1 MMRRVKYLQRDN
13 KKEKEIKLRH
23 NNNEDVLKVLINDAH
38 NINFSNP
45 DKIFFVLRV
54 FSIIYLS
61 LVLYW
66 NKCNGTYN
74 GQSKMIAYIRNILNA
89 NAFSNIKSIEI
100 RFENSVVKKLYL

>member
-38 NINFSNP
+38 NIHFSNP

-61 LVLYW
+61 LVLY
-66 NKCNGTYN
+66 
-74 GQSKMIAYIRNILNA
+74 
-89 NAFSNIKSIEI
+89 
-100 RFENSVVKKLYL
+100 